1 MPPIQ
6 ALAALHGFW
15 IVVAVP
21 ALVMTLRRL
30 APRQLR
36 LLGLTLTLAGG
47 VGLLVFIVLD
57 LGMWLRTVPPDF
69 RRYSVQRIL
78 FAIGT
83 NPDVPLV
90 QVAAAGAFCWIV
102 GILRHKR
109 SDPASATQLS
119 SAAPRRSPPPS
130 TMAVTW
136 PGGGRLRQ

>member
-1 MPPIQ
+1 VPPIQ

-83 NPDVPLV
+83 SPDFPLL
-90 QVAAAGAFCWIV
+90 QVVAVGAICWIV
-102 GILRHKR
+102 GILRSKR
-109 SDPASATQLS
+109 HDAASA
-119 SAAPRRSPPPS
+119 R
-130 TMAVTW
+130 
-136 PGGGRLRQ
+136 